1 MVIRPIRDS
10 VGRAASDLRAAVVD
24 PHRARS
30 AIRDVSLALE
40 NHLDTLAR
48 ELQESAEPRL
58 IEQTGRLEAVLRDAL
73 TETWAI
79 DRDLR
84 AGPVDQSRLAALA
97 TRLEK
102 AVSAEFD
109 LVAEQLRGEG
119 ALD

>member
-10 VGRAASDLRAAVVD
+10 VSRAASDVRAAMVD
-24 PHRARS
+24 PTRVHP

-58 IEQTGRLEAVLRDAL
+58 IEQTRRLEAVLRDAL
-73 TETWAI
+73 SETWAI

-84 AGPVDQSRLAALA
+84 AGPVDQARLADLA

-109 LVAEQLRGEG
+109 LVAEQQRGDS